1 MMINNRRNFLKGT
14 GLLGAFGA
22 GLVAPVIVERVR
34 EVHIQAQTPKAPP
47 EDISHLAPENNQHFV
62 LMGNPKPVETPQT
75 TGNGFYIMPTNREY
89 QNQVELSVGKDNML
103 WLKVGDEWKRVLTT

>member
-1 MMINNRRNFLKGT
+1 MDSNQVSRRKFFK
-14 GLLGAFGA
+14 GA
-22 GLVAPVIVERVR
+22 GLVGLFATGYVGGRVVVEMQ
-34 EVHIQAQTPKAPP
+34 EPKKVV

-62 LMGNPKPVETPQT
+62 LMGNPKPVETSQP

-103 WLKVGDEWKRVLTT
+103 WIKVGDEWKRVLTT